1 MFNFWAERSTVMTV
15 RRWARCGSAVDV
27 LRRAL
32 LGAAL
37 LAWGA
42 GSAAQDLSALES
54 LADDNARISALV
66 VDLSTRQVLAQL
78 NAAARLTPASVTKLY
93 AAAASLERFG
103 PDHRFHTHF
112 VSDGEVVDGVLRG
125 DLVFRGAGDPD
136 FDSKRLWALVERLRQ
151 MGVRRVTGDLVIDES
166 LFGAVPCVTVDR
178 CGVTRASRNA
188 YDAPLSAAG
197 VNFSTVEIAFV
208 PGPDTGS
215 PARVSFMPTR
225 LPGFDIVGS
234 VRTVAPGARATSSLR
249 RVTEGGVN
257 RLLVDGQVPVGGPP
271 VRLSRSVPYAA
282 NYAAAVVGAILTEA
296 GVDIAGRTRVQSTP
310 LPPGYRSLVSI
321 ESTTL
326 AEQLRAM
333 MTYSNN
339 YMADT
344 LTLDVLAYAP
354 DRPVSLTLPQA
365 GERLESLARR
375 ANTMAPFAVPQSAA
389 SAPLH
394 IDAGSGLSHQTRL
407 SAQDIVS
414 LLAYMYRQSS
424 LFPSLIGSLPV
435 PEHTPSRMLKNG
447 NIDWMTRVLAKTG
460 TLSQPVSVRSLAGYI
475 RLANGNFGA
484 FAVIVNGSDKRR
496 AIPGPESME
505 AIRTDIELLLAR
517 H

>member
-1 MFNFWAERSTVMTV
+1 MCIR
-15 RRWARCGSAVDV
+15 
-27 LRRAL
+27 
-32 LGAAL
+32 
-37 LAWGA
+37 
-42 GSAAQDLSALES
+42 
-54 LADDNARISALV
+54 
-66 VDLSTRQVLAQL
+66 
-78 NAAARLTPASVTKLY
+78 
-93 AAAASLERFG
+93 
-103 PDHRFHTHF
+103 
-112 VSDGEVVDGVLRG
+112 
-125 DLVFRGAGDPD
+125 
-136 FDSKRLWALVERLRQ
+136 
-151 MGVRRVTGDLVIDES
+151 
-166 LFGAVPCVTVDR
+166 DR
-178 CGVTRASRNA
+178 
-188 YDAPLSAAG
+188 
-197 VNFSTVEIAFV
+197 
-208 PGPDTGS
+208 
-215 PARVSFMPTR
+215 
-225 LPGFDIVGS
+225 
-234 VRTVAPGARATSSLR
+234 
-249 RVTEGGVN
+249 
-257 RLLVDGQVPVGGPP
+257 
-271 VRLSRSVPYAA
+271 
-282 NYAAAVVGAILTEA
+282 
-296 GVDIAGRTRVQSTP
+296 
-310 LPPGYRSLVSI
+310 
-321 ESTTL
+321 
-326 AEQLRAM
+326 
-333 MTYSNN
+333 
-339 YMADT
+339 
-344 LTLDVLAYAP
+344 
-354 DRPVSLTLPQA
+354 PQA